1 MPRRNS
7 AAYYPSG
14 SWPLKL
20 ASATAQ
26 RGRAEFLPSATT
38 LSSRQVWVWPC
49 LVLPCQ
55 EVMDAHGTALPPQGW
70 APAHVLCRQK
80 TFCLWQCKLQNE
92 AGLCHSPVWF
102 GCQQSEKSS
111 LEIAVLTTGRRFCVT
126 VELIHFNLSLFL
138 SFFLLSS
145 IFDVCSGVEHYVR
158 YHLLLHTSC
167 LPVFV
172 QLFWAQVL
180 ISKRDSGVKWRNK
193 SSNFK
198 LGAALDIICWFKASL
213 VQP

>member
-126 VELIHFNLSLFL
+126 VELIHFDFSLFL
-138 SFFLLSS
+138 SFFCYLPFLMCVQELSTMWG
-145 IFDVCSGVEHYVR
+145 I
-158 YHLLLHTSC
+158 TSC
-167 LPVFV
+167 FTPPVC
-172 QLFWAQVL
+172 QCLCSCSERRFWFLSMIQGL
-180 ISKRDSGVKWRNK
+180 SEGTK
-193 SSNFK
+193 
-198 LGAALDIICWFKASL
+198 AAILSL
-213 VQP
+213 VQLWT